1 MKKFFKML
9 GPGLLY
15 AGAAVGVSHLVQ
27 STRAGALYNYD
38 LVLIVIIA
46 NILKYPF
53 FEFGIR
59 YANTTGKNLAHGYA
73 EVGKWAVAAFTLIS
87 MGSMFIIMAA
97 VTVVTVSLM
106 AFILNITIN
115 VSLLSAALLLVS
127 AIIILLGRYSVLDK
141 TIKIVIVVLSASTI
155 VAVFSALGID
165 KTIDPDSIMHF
176 QWTRK
181 TDIFFLIAF
190 VGWMPA
196 PLDVT
201 VWASLWSIEKSKQ
214 LDFKPNLKDALRE
227 FRFGYFGTAV
237 LAIGFLML
245 GALLMWG
252 TGETLSPKGAKF
264 AEQLISLYT
273 KSIGKWAF
281 WFISIAA
288 LTTMFST
295 TITALDAFP
304 RALKAGFSE
313 LMPETKILSS
323 TALWVFLLAAGTMFV
338 IIFLMSSM
346 GQMVNFATTLSFV
359 TAPLLAW
366 LNYKAV
372 TNPKLPKEAMPGK
385 FLKVLSWLGM
395 AFFVVFTLLF
405 FYFKFV

>member
-1 MKKFFKML
+1 ML

-27 STRAGALYNYD
+27 STRAGALYNFD
-38 LVLIVIIA
+38 LVLVVIIA

-59 YANTTGKNLAHGYA
+59 YANTTGKNLVHGYA
-73 EVGKWAVAAFTLIS
+73 AVGKWAVAAFAFIS

-127 AIIILLGRYSVLDK
+127 AIIILLGKYSVLDK
-141 TIKIVIVVLSASTI
+141 TIKIVIVVLSVSTI
-155 VAVFSALGID
+155 VAVLSALGID

-201 VWASLWSIEKSKQ
+201 VWASLWSVEKRKQ
-214 LDFKPNLKDALRE
+214 LDFKPSLKDALAE
-227 FRFGYFGTAV
+227 FRFGYFGTAI

-252 TGETLSPKGAKF
+252 TGETLSPKGAIF

-273 KSIGKWAF
+273 NSIGEWSF

-288 LTTMFST
+288 FTTMFST

-313 LMPETKILSS
+313 LLPKTKILSS
-323 TALWVFLLAAGTMFV
+323 TALWVFFLAVGTLVV
-338 IIFLMSSM
+338 IVFMMKSM
-346 GQMVNFATTLSFV
+346 GYMVNFATTLSFV

-366 LNYKAV
+366 LNYKVV
-372 TNPKLPKEAMPGK
+372 TNPELPKEAMPGM
-385 FLKVLSWLGM
+385 FLKVLSWVGM
-395 AFFVVFTLLF
+395 AFFVVFTLVF